1 MMGASACFVVGIYT
15 YIVAPVGVDVKPVT
29 SCSEDVRAMAILAI
43 AKHAVRVEKNRIFA
57 LDWTITGK
65 YLILEIR

>member
-15 YIVAPVGVDVKPVT
+15 YIVAPVGVDMKLVT
-29 SCSEDVRAMAILAI
+29 SCNDDVRAAAVLAT

-57 LDWTITGK
+57 SN
-65 YLILEIR
+65 